1 VDFSKSP
8 EIVIAKYRSSSGEAA
23 LTIVGY
29 PTPQIARDKI
39 TAMQSAQIPGGPF
52 YFRRSGPFVAAASG
66 GIAADEAQSLLALV
80 NYDADV
86 TWNQPTKL
94 KPDEDR
100 GGFIVALV
108 LLCVIAVL
116 AALIFGFAFGG
127 IRILLNKFY
136 PNKVFN
142 RPESVDFIRLDLK

>member
-1 VDFSKSP
+1 
-8 EIVIAKYRSSSGEAA
+8 
-23 LTIVGY
+23 
-29 PTPQIARDKI
+29 
-39 TAMQSAQIPGGPF
+39 MQSAQLAGGPF
-52 YFRRSGPFVAAASG
+52 YFKRSGPFVVAVNG
-66 GIAADEAQSLLALV
+66 GISADEAQSLLASV

-100 GGFIVALV
+100 AGFIVALV

-116 AALIFGFAFGG
+116 GALIFGFAFGG
-127 IRILLNKFY
+127 IRILLVRLF

-142 RPESVDFIRLDLK
+142 RSKSADFIRLDLK